1 MKTITRLLTFI
12 LFAAV
17 SVTHS
22 AAVRNTRLFN
32 SKEIVSSNYSSFCLD
47 NNGYLWIGTQ
57 YGILRFDGT
66 NFDKYL
72 HDEKSETS
80 LSDNRIL
87 KILRDDNDRLWVAT
101 CEGLNLYEPE
111 TDSFKRITLPNM
123 DLYGY
128 IFDMH
133 QLSNGDII
141 FMVSGVGLYILD
153 FSSGS
158 PVAVKYTPQMVD
170 ISTLNGLNTLAESTK
185 GELIGGTHGGE
196 IIKIAPNGQARVYK
210 VSDSYIKILLRDSDG
225 NFFITTTTK
234 AWRWDPETN
243 VFTPVN
249 IPKEHHP
256 VMDCAVLTSDGSI
269 LVGSVGCGVFRLE
282 KGSLDLKPY
291 RDLNNPI
298 VNIDKARISTI
309 HEDSLGNLWIGSPH
323 QGIIMAPKRE
333 IPFNFISIARALP
346 GYSGGKTKVAVIPG
360 TSGFWIGLDDG
371 QLISIDEYGNL
382 LSKYQLGGGI
392 SSMIASKSGKLYL
405 GVDNHG
411 LYEFNPAT
419 KQIRELLKIEGNY
432 LASALTQDAQG
443 NLLLGIHG
451 EGIVKVNPM
460 TLQNEWILDN
470 DGNHTFRWISSLFC
484 DSKGKIWVGMYGA
497 ISVYDPVSG
506 KMLSLSDLH
515 PQLSKGVHNSFAE
528 DASGNVWDASSHGLF
543 IFNQSDSISDTP
555 FRRITPN
562 EGLSDIYVS
571 TVVFDTAG
579 NAWVGT
585 HDGLNRVDPNLN
597 ITTFYGKNDMSDI
610 DYSSAIMSA
619 DSTHLIFSGDKGL
632 TMLEP
637 DKLNKSMFERSIFI
651 SGIYIN
657 GHKVNSST
665 LTSSGEKML
674 PGNTDS
680 DPDVIHLSYRDN
692 SLVIRMSTK
701 GFRETDNLI
710 FQWRI
715 PGTVD
720 DWVSTTSGSGII
732 ALPHLQAGK
741 YTLEIRASENGLYS
755 EVKSMDILVSSPW
768 FLTPIAKILYLI
780 LLCTL
785 VMLAWK
791 VIRHK
796 NIEHINEEKIK
807 FFINVSHEIRSP
819 LTLIL
824 SPLERIMKK
833 EHDPDTYKNLK
844 AIQRNANRILGLI
857 NQLLDIRKIEKGKM
871 QLNRRETEL
880 MAFTNELVDIFKPQ
894 AEEKNITLEF
904 ENLTSDCE
912 KLNVWID
919 RNNFDKVLVNL
930 ISNAIK
936 YTPEGGNIVVGG
948 NKGNDSDMDDYAEI
962 TVTDTGIGLDEKNIN
977 HIFERFYQGKF
988 NNGEVPIGFGIGLD
1002 LCRNLVE
1009 LHNGTITAANRTDCK
1024 GSQFTVRIPL
1034 LYKHLPAET
1043 ESESGGVKSERKTPL
1058 PTAENKLV
1066 SSQSAKKIRNNA
1078 SLKILVV
1085 DDDAEIRAF
1094 LADTLS
1100 NIGKVS
1106 EATNGEEALR
1116 KTLDSK
1122 PDLIISDVVMPGID
1136 GLTLLKTLK
1145 TNVDT
1150 NHIPV
1155 ILLSSK
1161 NDVADRM
1168 AGWEKGADG
1177 YLGKPFSIEE
1187 LQSMVDNLIHNR
1199 LRLRGKFSGTQQ
1211 QDGKIDTPE
1220 LKGNDKILIDKIV
1233 KEINDHLEDSELNV
1247 EKLCQEVGLSRAH
1260 LNRKMKELFGLT
1272 PSELIRNV
1280 RLRKAC
1286 ELLKQPDVD
1295 ISQIAYSV
1303 GFSSQPHFSTAFK
1316 KFTGISPTE
1325 YRQKNAGQPSN

>member
-1 MKTITRLLTFI
+1 MKTIARLFTFI
-12 LFAAV
+12 LFITAIVTQSKAV
-17 SVTHS
+17 Q
-22 AAVRNTRLFN
+22 NTRLFN
-32 SKEIVSSNYSSFCLD
+32 AKEIVSSNYSSFCLD
-47 NNGYLWIGTQ
+47 NNGCLWIGTQ
-57 YGILRFDGT
+57 YGLLRFDGT

-80 LSDNRIL
+80 LSDNRIS
-87 KILRDDNDRLWVAT
+87 KILRDNNDRLWVAT
-101 CEGLNLYEPE
+101 CEGLNLYDPG

-158 PVAVKYTPQMVD
+158 PVAVKYMAHIENLT
-170 ISTLNGLNTLAESTK
+170 TLNSLGETKK
-185 GELIGGTHGGE
+185 GELIGGNHTGE
-196 IIKIAPNGQARVYK
+196 IMKISPNGQGRTYK
-210 VSDSYIKILLRDSDG
+210 VADSYIKILLRDDEG
-225 NFFITTTTK
+225 NFFITTTNK
-234 AWRWDPETN
+234 AWRWDVKTDE
-243 VFTPVN
+243 FKPVH
-249 IPKEHHP
+249 IPAELHP
-256 VMDCAVLTSDGSI
+256 VMDCAALTSNGDI
-269 LVGSVGCGVFRLE
+269 LVGTIGCGVFRLE
-282 KGSLDLKPY
+282 KGSMELKPY
-291 RDLNNPI
+291 RELINPI
-298 VNIDKARISTI
+298 VNLDIARISTI
-309 HEDSLGNLWIGSPH
+309 HEDTLGNLWLGSPH
-323 QGIIMAPKRE
+323 QGIVMAPKQE
-333 IPFNFISIARALP
+333 IPYNFISIARAQP
-346 GYSGGKTKVAVIPG
+346 GYSGGKSKVAVVPE
-360 TSGFWIGLDDG
+360 TEGFWIGLDDG
-371 QLISIDEYGNL
+371 RLIRVNEYGKL
-382 LSKYQLGGGI
+382 LSKHQLGGGV
-392 SSMIASKSGKLYL
+392 SSIFTSKSGKLYL

-411 LYEFNPAT
+411 LF
-419 KQIRELLKIEGNY
+419 ELTPSSGELRQLINVDGNY
-432 LASALTQDAQG
+432 LASAVTEDAYG
-443 NLLLGIHG
+443 NILLGIHG
-451 EGIVKVNPM
+451 EGVMKVNPK
-460 TLQNEWILDN
+460 TKVSEWIVDN
-470 DGNHTFRWISSLFC
+470 EGNRTFRWISSLFC
-484 DSKGKIWVGMYGA
+484 DSRGKIWIGMYGA
-497 ISVYDPVSG
+497 LSQYDPATG
-506 KMLSLSDLH
+506 KYTSISDKH
-515 PQLSKGVHNSFAE
+515 PQLTKGVHNSFAE
-528 DASGNVWDASSHGLF
+528 DKLGRIWDATSNGLF
-543 IFNQSDSISDTP
+543 IFNPSDSSIY
-555 FRRITPN
+555 RLTPN
-562 EGLSDIYVS
+562 EGLSDISAS
-571 TVVFDTAG
+571 TIVFDASD

-585 HDGLNRVDPNLN
+585 HDGLNRINPNLD
-597 ITTFYGKNDMSDI
+597 IIPFYGKNDMSDN
-610 DYSSAIMSA
+610 DYSSATI
-619 DSTHLIFSGDKGL
+619 STDGSHLIFSGDKGL
-632 TMLEP
+632 TLLDP
-637 DKLNKSMFERSIFI
+637 DKLNKPMFERDIYI
-651 SGIYIN
+651 SGIYLN
-657 GHKVNSST
+657 GRKVNNTT
-665 LTSSGEKML
+665 LTLSGDKVI
-674 PGNTDS
+674 
-680 DPDVIHLSYRDN
+680 PDTNSESNSINLSFKDN
-692 SLVIRMSTK
+692 SLVLRMSTRD
-701 GFRETDNLI
+701 FRETDNLI
-710 FQWRI
+710 YQWRI
-715 PGTVD
+715 PGSVN
-720 DWVSTTSGSGII
+720 DWVSTSPGSGTI
-732 ALPHLQAGK
+732 ALPHLQSGN
-741 YTLEIRASENGLYS
+741 YRLEIRAFESGLYS
-755 EVKSMDILVSSPW
+755 DVEIMDIHVSSPW
-768 FLTPIAKILYLI
+768 YLSTFAKIIYFII
-780 LLCTL
+780 LCSF
-785 VMLAWK
+785 VVLAWK
-791 VIRHK
+791 VIKHK
-796 NIEHINEEKIK
+796 NIERINEEKIK

-904 ENLTSDCE
+904 ENLTPDCE

-936 YTPEGGNIVVGG
+936 YTPEGGNIVVGV

-962 TVTDTGIGLDEKNIN
+962 TVTDTGIGLDEKNLN

-1034 LYKHLPAET
+1034 LYKHLPTET